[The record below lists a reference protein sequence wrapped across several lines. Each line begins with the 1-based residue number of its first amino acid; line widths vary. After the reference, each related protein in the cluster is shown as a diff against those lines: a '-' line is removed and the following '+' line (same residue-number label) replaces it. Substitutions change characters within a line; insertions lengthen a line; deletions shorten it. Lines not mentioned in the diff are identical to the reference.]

1 MKPGCANVTYYTA
14 NDIARK
20 DRADN
25 QYTQI
30 HIYFQNVFVST
41 KKWAACSPVDTYPM
55 CAGCPYFFP
64 RWYTANLG
72 LILKQVFFYQSSD
85 RPPNSA

>member
-41 KKWAACSPVDTYPM
+41 KK
-55 CAGCPYFFP
+55 
-64 RWYTANLG
+64 
-72 LILKQVFFYQSSD
+72 
-85 RPPNSA
+85 